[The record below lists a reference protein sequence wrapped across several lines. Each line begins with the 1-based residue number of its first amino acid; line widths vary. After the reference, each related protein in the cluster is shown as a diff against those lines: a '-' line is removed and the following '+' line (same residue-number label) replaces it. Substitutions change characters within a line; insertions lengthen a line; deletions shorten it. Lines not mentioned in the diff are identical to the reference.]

1 MKKMKLIY
9 KLRDVVEEKFV
20 RTTVRQIKTNTMAGE
35 RIVGG
40 FKIMNIPVHMKRE
53 LLVNEKKLINV

>member
-9 KLRDVVEEKFV
+9 KLRDTVEEKLV
-20 RTTVRQIKTNTMAGE
+20 RTTVRQIKTVTMAGE

-40 FKIMNIPVHMKRE
+40 FEIMNIPVHMKRE